1 MPKSNGEPNRAALY
15 HIWNPP
21 STQIGTAAQRMNKI
35 RPLIVE
41 EEDFID
47 INKNTAAQIA
57 YTASVGRDTT
67 ANPKNSEQS
76 AVRTKDVFPSVSIL
90 EEIKKYAPAFRY
102 IKPHDM
108 AIS

>member
-1 MPKSNGEPNRAALY
+1 MVLALQIVLAACFVG
-15 HIWNPP
+15 I
-21 STQIGTAAQRMNKI
+21 AVDM
-35 RPLIVE
+35 
-41 EEDFID
+41 FID

-57 YTASVGRDTT
+57 YTASVGRDNT

>member
-1 MPKSNGEPNRAALY
+1 
-15 HIWNPP
+15 
-21 STQIGTAAQRMNKI
+21 MNKI

-57 YTASVGRDTT
+57 YTASVGRDNT

-76 AVRTKDVFPSVSIL
+76 AVRTKDVFPSQSIF

-102 IKPHDM
+102 IKPQDM

>member
-1 MPKSNGEPNRAALY
+1 
-15 HIWNPP
+15 
-21 STQIGTAAQRMNKI
+21 MNKI

-57 YTASVGRDTT
+57 YTASVGRDNT

-76 AVRTKDVFPSVSIL
+76 AVRTKDVFHL
-90 EEIKKYAPAFRY
+90 
-102 IKPHDM
+102 
-108 AIS
+108 

>member
-1 MPKSNGEPNRAALY
+1 MPQSNGEPNRAALY

-57 YTASVGRDTT
+57 YTASVGRDNT
-67 ANPKNSEQS
+67 ASPKNSEQS

-90 EEIKKYAPAFRY
+90 EEIKKYAL
-102 IKPHDM
+102 HSDT
-108 AIS
+108 

>member
-1 MPKSNGEPNRAALY
+1 
-15 HIWNPP
+15 
-21 STQIGTAAQRMNKI
+21 MNKI

-57 YTASVGRDTT
+57 YTASVGRDNT

-76 AVRTKDVFPSVSIL
+76 AVRTKDVVHRKAYS
-90 EEIKKYAPAFRY
+90 KKSRNMPL
-102 IKPHDM
+102 HSDT
-108 AIS
+108 